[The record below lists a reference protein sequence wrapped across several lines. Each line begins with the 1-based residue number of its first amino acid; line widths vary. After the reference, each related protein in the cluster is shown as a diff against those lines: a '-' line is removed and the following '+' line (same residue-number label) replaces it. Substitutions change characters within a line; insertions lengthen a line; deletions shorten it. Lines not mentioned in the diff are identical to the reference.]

1 MPPHAHAHAQ
11 SSRHP
16 HNQSYR
22 HLPVPTDAKNNGRR
36 PVYLH
41 EHRRPPPRGD
51 GVGGGAGGGGGA
63 GLLQGFPTAGRH
75 HQQQQQ
81 QHLQQQPEQGL
92 PGHGQHAHAQPGPGF
107 QWPSW
112 ASFRKHE
119 GQSPH
124 GADGATHTPQA
135 ANGTNAGAG
144 RHYSK
149 PTPPLNSRQRH
160 PRDLVAAAV
169 SKSAPPL
176 PSSLQA
182 QTQTQDNNNT
192 PHLDA
197 YIASQL
203 GGRAPNHHNDGVD
216 DAIDDYDDNND
227 KDDRLGGQSVKSMVT
242 DYTSGTT
249 WTAGTTTT
257 YGGGMSV
264 KTSTHVPKPDKA
276 GYNRKWT
283 DVAYKK
289 YMLGMQFYRAE
300 GK

>member
-1 MPPHAHAHAQ
+1 MPTSSNMPPHAHAHAQ

-22 HLPVPTDAKNNGRR
+22 HLQIPKEPNNNAKGKR

-51 GVGGGAGGGGGA
+51 GVGGGGEA
-63 GLLQGFPTAGRH
+63 GLLQGFPTEGR
-75 HQQQQQ
+75 QNQQ
-81 QHLQQQPEQGL
+81 QHRQQQGTPVHEQA
-92 PGHGQHAHAQPGPGF
+92 QAQPGPGL

-112 ASFRKHE
+112 TSFRNQG

-124 GADGATHTPQA
+124 
-135 ANGTNAGAG
+135 AGAG
-144 RHYSK
+144 PNGTTLISQAASGINNSDARTGAAGRH
-149 PTPPLNSRQRH
+149 
-160 PRDLVAAAV
+160 
-169 SKSAPPL
+169 APPL

-182 QTQTQDNNNT
+182 QAHAQEQTQGNST
-192 PHLDA
+192 PHLDT

-203 GGRAPNHHNDGVD
+203 GGGAPKHHDDNTD
-216 DAIDDYDDNND
+216 DAMRNYHDGNND
-227 KDDRLGGQSVKSMVT
+227 DASMAT

-257 YGGGMSV
+257 YGGGNSI

-289 YMLGMQFYRAE
+289 YVLGMQVYRAKGE
-300 GK
+300 

>member
-1 MPPHAHAHAQ
+1 MSQPHAQ

-22 HLPVPTDAKNNGRR
+22 HLPVPPDEKRR

-51 GVGGGAGGGGGA
+51 G
-63 GLLQGFPTAGRH
+63 LLQGFPTAES
-75 HQQQQQ
+75 
-81 QHLQQQPEQGL
+81 QQPGRQESSVAAAAAAAG
-92 PGHGQHAHAQPGPGF
+92 GGQTGAAF
-107 QWPSW
+107 QWPTW
-112 ASFRKHE
+112 ASFRKE
-119 GQSPH
+119 EAQAGPL
-124 GADGATHTPQA
+124 ADGAAPRAGTRA
-135 ANGTNAGAG
+135 AAAG
-144 RHYSK
+144 RYSLH
-149 PTPPLNSRQRH
+149 PAPMSRQRQ
-160 PRDLVAAAV
+160 PRDLVASSL
-169 SKSAPPL
+169 SKSVPPL
-176 PSSLQA
+176 PSSLVNRA
-182 QTQTQDNNNT
+182 NSAANGSKSNT
-192 PHLDA
+192 PHLDY

-203 GGRAPNHHNDGVD
+203 GGGNPNRHDDVD
-216 DAIDDYDDNND
+216 ELEEEMHG
-227 KDDRLGGQSVKSMVT
+227 DRSVVT

-289 YMLGMQFYRAE
+289 YQMGMDFYRAQ
-300 GK
+300 GKSK

>member
-1 MPPHAHAHAQ
+1 MRTGSSMPPHAHAQ

-22 HLPVPTDAKNNGRR
+22 HLPVPKDSKAQNGRR

-51 GVGGGAGGGGGA
+51 GVGGGAGGGGA

-75 HQQQQQ
+75 QQVQGQQQQV
-81 QHLQQQPEQGL
+81 PPGQGQ
-92 PGHGQHAHAQPGPGF
+92 GQGQPGPGF

-112 ASFRKHE
+112 ASFRKQE
-119 GQSPH
+119 GQLPPH
-124 GADGATHTPQA
+124 GADGATPQA
-135 ANGTNAGAG
+135 ANGAGAG
-144 RHYSK
+144 AGAGPGRYYSQQQ
-149 PTPPLNSRQRH
+149 PSRQRN

-169 SKSAPPL
+169 SKSAHANAPPL

-182 QTQTQDNNNT
+182 QGNNNT

-203 GGRAPNHHNDGVD
+203 GGRAPDHHDEGVEDAMDNYHDNDH
-216 DAIDDYDDNND
+216 NND
-227 KDDRLGGQSVKSMVT
+227 DLGGQSVKSMVT
-242 DYTSGTT
+242 DYTAGTT

-289 YMLGMQFYRAE
+289 YMLGMQFYRAQGE
-300 GK
+300 